1 MYINAKIYQLHNL
14 ITNVYQ
20 CQNQIFTLKKKKKLN
35 FNKHFVTLFASVKA
49 KK

>member
-1 MYINAKIYQLHNL
+1 MPKSNLYI
-14 ITNVYQ
+14 
-20 CQNQIFTLKKKKKLN
+20 KKEKKLN